1 MGVHAGLKKAAGCSA
16 PATHPAGVEG
26 LTVRST
32 PVRIPA
38 PTPAVA
44 RRRRMW
50 GRGGRR
56 DQGWEPFSG
65 SRGWRERSARARAGP
80 AVAAVTVLRV
90 HRLAPRPRSRC
101 PLPCRA
107 RAGGVSPSS
116 RVAAAVASAPPL
128 LVLGFPGATA
138 AAASAVCMRRRM

>member
-1 MGVHAGLKKAAGCSA
+1 MGEGRAARPRVGTFFGL
-16 PATHPAGVEG
+16 PGVEG
-26 LTVRST
+26 EER
-32 PVRIPA
+32 A
-38 PTPAVA
+38 CA
-44 RRRRMW
+44 RR
-50 GRGGRR
+50 
-56 DQGWEPFSG
+56 
-65 SRGWRERSARARAGP
+65 P